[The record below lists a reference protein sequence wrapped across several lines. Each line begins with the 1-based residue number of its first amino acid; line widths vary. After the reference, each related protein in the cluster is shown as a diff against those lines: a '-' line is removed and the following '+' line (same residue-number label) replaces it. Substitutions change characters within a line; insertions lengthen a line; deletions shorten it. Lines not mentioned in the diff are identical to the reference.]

1 MRTPWLRVAPDDATG
16 QDPRAQGWARLL
28 DDVVGTGAARPSSRL
43 FELLSGPTG
52 ADEPWSRQ
60 QLDELWSDVHGD
72 DSVEPHGV
80 TPCCPEGPIAR
91 ARVLSYHRGTRPTKV
106 GGTDVRRTKR

>member
-16 QDPRAQGWARLL
+16 QDLRAQGWARLL
-28 DDVVGTGAARPSSRL
+28 EDVLGTGARPSSRL

-52 ADEPWSRQ
+52 AEEPWSRQ

-72 DSVEPHGV
+72 DSWSRTGWRRAA
-80 TPCCPEGPIAR
+80 TEGPIAR